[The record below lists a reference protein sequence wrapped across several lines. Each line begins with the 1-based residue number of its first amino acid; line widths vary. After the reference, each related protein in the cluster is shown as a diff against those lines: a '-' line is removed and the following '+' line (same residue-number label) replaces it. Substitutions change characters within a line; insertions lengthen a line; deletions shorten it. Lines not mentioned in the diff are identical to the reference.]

1 MSRERELMY
10 KLDILRLQLQIARE
24 NGYELVQ
31 PRLESQ
37 IGRVERELSEAR
49 GFELPYAEGEG

>member
-10 KLDILRLQLQIARE
+10 KLDILRLQLQIACE

-31 PRLESQ
+31 PRLESE

-49 GFELPYAEGEG
+49 GFKPPCAGSEG